1 MAVRKIQ
8 NGQNYLVRS
17 LIKSL
22 VGIVQFQRVA
32 RLHDYSKGDKV
43 FQLILVSIQG
53 VKSIVIPH
61 SNRLACKNILLS
73 SFEPC

>member
-32 RLHDYSKGDKV
+32 RLHDYSKGDKM
-43 FQLILVSIQG
+43 FQLVLVSIQG
-53 VKSIVIPH
+53 IKCIIILH
-61 SNRLACKNILLS
+61 GNRLALQEHIAQQ
-73 SFEPC
+73 F